1 MDAVPL
7 RAPRPRTL
15 ELRPQDS
22 NSLSWVPPRPSTIV
36 GIVARV
42 AVRREMLGYTTVD
55 VVNKITPADMPTWL
69 LQGPARGITRK
80 RVSADAP
87 DGDRF
92 SRTTP

>member
-1 MDAVPL
+1 
-7 RAPRPRTL
+7 
-15 ELRPQDS
+15 
-22 NSLSWVPPRPSTIV
+22 
-36 GIVARV
+36 
-42 AVRREMLGYTTVD
+42 MLGYTTVD